1 MKTNAG
7 KGVPLTFTLLSLNSL
22 GKMCQLEIRMA
33 TTSKKIEEDTGKKCF
48 QTMQEVRQSRQQI
61 TALIQNFNENKE
73 AVSSEDSYT
82 AKRPL
87 NNFKIDDARV
97 KSDLGR
103 PLIEARS
110 GIRNKTSAIEDVLKV
125 CLQGNLSPI
134 KISAIIGKCERTLEK
149 VTVRAYRELK
159 FINELKD
166 YRALYIGKGESVEI
180 ALFSIKSKRVYVFY
194 MEYAKR
200 YENGALSCT
209 DLLQEEGQ
217 GVQNCLII
225 LNVLKPLKKKPIKQ
239 VQLEMNCPQVVLR
252 QLLQE

>member
-87 NNFKIDDARV
+87 NNFTIDDARV

-125 CLQGNLSPI
+125 CLQGNLSPM
-134 KISAIIGKCERTLEK
+134 KISAIIGKCERTAK
-149 VTVRAYRELK
+149 KLK

-180 ALFSIKSKRVYVFY
+180 TLFSIKSKRVYVFY

-200 YENGALSCT
+200 YENGALSCK

-225 LNVLKPLKKKPIKQ
+225 LNDSSH
-239 VQLEMNCPQVVLR
+239 
-252 QLLQE
+252 